1 MHQKLARSGEYL
13 GSFLAGNLCDLVDPG
28 GKHAKLCFGETID
41 WEGVIKRAKN
51 FLVSVRKAE
60 TVFGEEKTDN
70 QSLGRFFLRVTRLV
84 QHGGRQQY
92 QVIAVNLVG
101 NAFQKVDRARRE
113 ENMNLKVGMQMLK
126 LHIDLTGAAVKIKEI
141 KGGIFQ
147 VVYNDETLVFVLDG
161 CGHGGAPFVGD
172 KTIL

>member
-1 MHQKLARSGEYL
+1 
-13 GSFLAGNLCDLVDPG
+13 
-28 GKHAKLCFGETID
+28 
-41 WEGVIKRAKN
+41 
-51 FLVSVRKAE
+51 
-60 TVFGEEKTDN
+60 
-70 QSLGRFFLRVTRLV
+70 
-84 QHGGRQQY
+84 
-92 QVIAVNLVG
+92 
-101 NAFQKVDRARRE
+101 
-113 ENMNLKVGMQMLK
+113 MNLKVGMQMLK